1 MNLNG
6 NIKMAFLSKI
16 GYDYKHENYE
26 RKNLIGKSKYTVKAV
41 NQPHTKLVERLKDK
55 STKITYICYK

>member
-1 MNLNG
+1 
-6 NIKMAFLSKI
+6 MAFLSKI
-16 GYDYKHENYE
+16 GYNYKHENYE